1 MASAESLMVKNM
13 IREQMGAV
21 FQSATPPTVEEQRLF
36 LDGLADVAPLPEGT
50 NVQEV
55 EVDGIHAEW
64 VTGAGAS
71 EDKVLLYLH
80 GGGYTLGS
88 CKSHRDLAARLSQS
102 SGAKVLLPEYR
113 LAPEHVYPAGLED
126 ATKAYHWLLKQGYQA
141 GSIAIGGDSAGGG
154 LTLATLMA
162 LRDANDV
169 PLPACAVLL
178 SPWTDLLAQG
188 ESHTTRASLDPMIST
203 GAAKSSAQTY
213 VGEGGDLS
221 QGLVSPLYGNYVGL
235 PPMLF
240 HVGDEEILLDDTI
253 GAAKNAESAGVQ
265 TTVKVWDEMW
275 HVFQQSASAVPESQ
289 QSIDELGAFIKA
301 HLK

>member
-1 MASAESLMVKNM
+1 MASAESLAVKNM

-21 FQSATPPTVEEQRLF
+21 FQSATPPTLEEQRQF
-36 LDGLADVAPLPEGT
+36 LDSLADITPLPEGT

-55 EVDGIHAEW
+55 DVDGIHAEW

-88 CKSHRDLAARLSQS
+88 CKSHRDIAARLSLA

-113 LAPEHVYPAGLED
+113 LAPEHVYPAAVED
-126 ATKAYHWLLKQGYQA
+126 ATKVYYWLLKQGYQA

-169 PLPACAVLL
+169 SLPACAVLL
-178 SPWTDLLAQG
+178 SPWTDLTASG

-203 GAAKSSAQTY
+203 GAAKVSAQTY
-213 VGEGGDLS
+213 VGEGGDIN
-221 QGLVSPLYGNYVGL
+221 QALVSPLYGNYAGL
-235 PPMLF
+235 PPLLF
-240 HVGDEEILLDDTI
+240 HVGDEEILLDDTL
-253 GAAKNAESAGVQ
+253 GASKNAESAGVP

-275 HVFQQSASAVPESQ
+275 HVFQQSAAAVPESR
-289 QSIDELGAFIKA
+289 QSIDELGAFIKS